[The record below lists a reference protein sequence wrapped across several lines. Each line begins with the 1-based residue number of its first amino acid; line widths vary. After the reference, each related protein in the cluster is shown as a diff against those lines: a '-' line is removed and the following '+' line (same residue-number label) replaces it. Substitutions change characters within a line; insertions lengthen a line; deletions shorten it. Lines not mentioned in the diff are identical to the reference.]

1 MRVLITGV
9 AGFIGSNLANSL
21 LKNNIHVVGVDNL
34 SYGILD
40 QVPKD
45 VEFHQMDIRDKNIS
59 DIFNNID
66 YVFHLAAKN
75 CITDCQEDPLETFDI
90 NVNGTINIFEAAIK
104 KNIKKVIYAESSS
117 VYEGATSLPS
127 NESEVFPESIY
138 AISKIATNFLAKEY
152 GKSKDLVTTGLR
164 YFNVYGPRQDY
175 RRTIPPV
182 FSAFIINLLNG
193 KQPTIYG
200 DGSKRRDFVYV
211 DDVNNFHLMCIQDSR
226 TDNEVFNIGSGKYY
240 SIKEIYN
247 EIKNLLNSD
256 IEPFFGE
263 NFSFEAQDNLADISK
278 AKKIG
283 WNLKTD
289 LRNGLKK
296 SIDYIKDNVISSQ

>member
-1 MRVLITGV
+1 MKVLITGV

-21 LKNNIHVVGVDNL
+21 LKNNIQVVGVDNL

-59 DIFNNID
+59 DIFDHID

-75 CITDCQEDPLETFDI
+75 CITDCQEEPIETFDI

-127 NESEVFPESIY
+127 KESEVFPESIY
-138 AISKIATNFLAKEY
+138 AISKITTNFLAKEY
-152 GKSKDLVTTGLR
+152 GKSKGLVTTGLR

-193 KQPTIYG
+193 KQPTIFG
-200 DGSKRRDFVYV
+200 DGSKKRDFVYV
-211 DDVNNFHLMCIQDSR
+211 DDVNNFHLMCIQDDR
-226 TDNEVFNIGSGKYY
+226 TNNEVFNIGSGKYY
-240 SIKEIYN
+240 SINEIYS
-247 EIKNLLNSD
+247 EIKHLLNSN
-256 IEPFFGE
+256 IEPLFGE
-263 NFSFEAQDNLADISK
+263 NFSFEAQNNLADISK
-278 AKKIG
+278 ARKIG
-283 WNLKTD
+283 WNVKTD
-289 LRNGLKK
+289 LKNGLKK
-296 SIDYIKDNVISSQ
+296 SIDYIKENVI

>member
-1 MRVLITGV
+1 MKVLITGV

-21 LKNNIHVVGVDNL
+21 LKNNIQVVGVDNL

-59 DIFNNID
+59 DIFDHID

-75 CITDCQEDPLETFDI
+75 CITDCQEEPIETFDI

-127 NESEVFPESIY
+127 KESEVFPESIY
-138 AISKIATNFLAKEY
+138 AISKITTNFLAKEY
-152 GKSKDLVTTGLR
+152 GKSKGLVTTGLR

-193 KQPTIYG
+193 KQPTIFG
-200 DGSKRRDFVYV
+200 DGSKKRDFVYV
-211 DDVNNFHLMCIQDSR
+211 DDVNNFHLMCIQDDR
-226 TDNEVFNIGSGKYY
+226 TNNEVFNIGSGKYY
-240 SIKEIYN
+240 SINEIYN
-247 EIKNLLNSD
+247 EIKHLLNSN
-256 IEPFFGE
+256 IEPLFGE
-263 NFSFEAQDNLADISK
+263 NFSFEAQNNLADISK
-278 AKKIG
+278 ARKIG
-283 WNLKTD
+283 WNVKTD
-289 LRNGLKK
+289 LKNGLKK
-296 SIDYIKDNVISSQ
+296 SIDYIKENVI